1 METRRIFRKLVTNQF
16 SCLEDFGYFGQR
28 FAFRTVFSKT
38 SYSYCCCSCSFEH
51 EYLGYLSDS
60 GCINEHLY
68 EKIVKSIV
76 NGQCPHVVKV
86 SIYMY
91 LFDSGC
97 INEQLY
103 EKIVKSI
110 VNGLC
115 PHVVKVSI
123 YMYLSDSGCINEQL
137 YRVSKKKVYSSITL
151 LL

>member
-1 METRRIFRKLVTNQF
+1 MN
-16 SCLEDFGYFGQR
+16 
-28 FAFRTVFSKT
+28 
-38 SYSYCCCSCSFEH
+38 
-51 EYLGYLSDS
+51 
-60 GCINEHLY
+60 
-68 EKIVKSIV
+68 SIV

-91 LFDSGC
+91 LSDIGC

-110 VNGLC
+110 INGQC

-137 YRVSKKKVYSSITL
+137 YRVSKKKVYSCITL